1 MSIPV
6 IAIFDVGKTNKK
18 LFLFNEAYEIVY
30 ENAINTHEIV
40 DEDGF
45 PCDSI
50 DELNKWLIDSLE
62 NTGLDKRFVIKAL
75 NFSGYGASFA
85 LVNAE
90 GNSIAPLYNYL
101 KPFPNVLLELF
112 YDNYGGKKEFSKIAA
127 SPVLGNLN
135 SGMQLY
141 FLKYEKPLIFEKIVH
156 ALHLP
161 QYLSSVFT
169 KKYFSEITSVGCHTN
184 MWDFTQNKYHHWM
197 EKEGIDEKID
207 TIAPSD
213 FTTTIDQI
221 EIGIGLH
228 DSSAA
233 LIPYLKSKLD
243 TEQFILIS
251 TGTWCISLNPFSDN
265 SLTDNDLENDCL
277 SFLQY
282 NGKPVKASRVF
293 AGQFHEDQ
301 TKRIAKH
308 FGVENDFYKTI
319 KFEKYLLVNDKKVI
333 SSDLKVSLNS
343 CDFESENLIDFTS
356 IEVAYHQLIS
366 DLVRQQVFS
375 TNFVLDKNN
384 TPTTIYVD
392 GGFSKNEIY
401 MNLLSMQYPDNEVFG
416 AEVAQASAL
425 GAALI
430 LHSKWN
436 RYSIPKN
443 LITLKKYNHAQL

>member
-30 ENAINTHEIV
+30 ENTINTKETV

-45 PCDSI
+45 PCDNI
-50 DELNKWLIDSLE
+50 DELNRWLLE
-62 NTGLDKRFVIKAL
+62 SWKNIRLDERFEIKAL

-85 LVNAE
+85 LIDAE

-101 KPFPNVLLELF
+101 KPFPDTLLELF

-169 KKYFSEITSVGCHTN
+169 KKYFSEITSIGCHTN
-184 MWDFTQNKYHHWM
+184 MWDFTQNKYHYWI
-197 EKEGIDEKID
+197 EKEGIHKKID

-213 FTTTIDQI
+213 FTTTIDQT

-282 NGKPVKASRVF
+282 IGKPVKASRVF

-301 TKRIAKH
+301 TRRIAQH

-319 KFEKYLLVNDKKVI
+319 KFEKHLLENDKKVVDSEAI
-333 SSDLKVSLNS
+333 VSLDS
-343 CDFESENLIDFTS
+343 CDFESKNLANFTS
-356 IEVAYHQLIS
+356 IKVAYHQLIS
-366 DLVRQQVFS
+366 DLVQQQVFS
-375 TNFVLDKNN
+375 TNFILDKNE
-384 TPTTIYVD
+384 TLTTIYVD

-401 MNLLSMQYPDNEVFG
+401 MNLLSMQYPENEIFG

-436 RYSIPKN
+436 RYSVPKN
-443 LITLKKYNHAQL
+443 LITLRKYNHAQL